1 MLLTPNAMGRKLR
14 WGLYLTTSAIA
25 VWLLV
30 PVVFIVLLSFGSSQW
45 LAFPPP
51 GWTSK
56 WNMQFFSNDQW
67 MASAWVSLK
76 VALLT
81 TVCAVALGLPSAF
94 ALVRGRF
101 PGRELLYGLFTLPMI
116 VPLVTVA
123 VAVYA
128 LFLKFGMTGT
138 LLSFVVSHVI
148 VALPFTIISIIN
160 SLKLFDRSIE
170 DAAVICGA
178 SRWQAIYKVTFPTI
192 RPGLVAGALFAF
204 LVSWDEVVMSVMMAS
219 PLLQT
224 LPVKMWTT
232 LRQDLTPV
240 IAVAS
245 TLLIAL
251 SILIMFIA
259 AALRRRNDAL
269 YRQEKLS

>member
-1 MLLTPNAMGRKLR
+1 MLLSANAMSLR
-14 WGLYLTTSAIA
+14 MRLGLYLTTGVIA
-25 VWLLV
+25 AFLLL
-30 PVVFIVLLSFGSSQW
+30 PIVFIVLLSFGSSQW
-45 LAFPPP
+45 LVFPPP
-51 GWTSK
+51 GWTTK
-56 WNMQFFSNDQW
+56 WYLQFFSNAEW
-67 MASAWVSLK
+67 MEAALSSLK
-76 VALLT
+76 VAVLT
-81 TVCAVALGLPSAF
+81 TLFAVALGLPTAF

-101 PGRELLYGLFTLPMI
+101 KGREFLYGLFTLPMI
-116 VPLVTVA
+116 VPLVIIA

-128 LFLKFGMTGT
+128 LFLKLGLTGT
-138 LLSFVVSHVI
+138 LFSFVVSHVI

-178 SRWQAIYKVTFPTI
+178 SRWQAVYKVTFPAI

-204 LVSWDEVVMSVMMAS
+204 LVSWDEVVLSVMMAS
-219 PLLQT
+219 PTLQT

-245 TLLIAL
+245 TLLIGL
-251 SILIMFIA
+251 SVLVMLIGA
-259 AALRRRNDAL
+259 GLRRRNPA
-269 YRQEKLS
+269 

>member
-1 MLLTPNAMGRKLR
+1 MLLSANAMSLR
-14 WGLYLTTSAIA
+14 MRLGLYLTTGVIGAF
-25 VWLLV
+25 LLL
-30 PVVFIVLLSFGSSQW
+30 PIVFIVLLSFGSSQW
-45 LAFPPP
+45 LVFPPP
-51 GWTSK
+51 GWTTK
-56 WNMQFFSNDQW
+56 WYLQFFSNAEW
-67 MASAWVSLK
+67 MEAALSSLK
-76 VALLT
+76 VAVLT
-81 TVCAVALGLPSAF
+81 TLFAVALGLPTAF

-101 PGRELLYGLFTLPMI
+101 KGREFLYGLFTLPMI
-116 VPLVTVA
+116 VPLVIIA

-128 LFLKFGMTGT
+128 LFLKLGLTGT
-138 LLSFVVSHVI
+138 LFSFVVSHVI

-178 SRWQAIYKVTFPTI
+178 SRWQAVYKVTFPAI

-204 LVSWDEVVMSVMMAS
+204 LVSWDEVVLSVMMAS
-219 PLLQT
+219 PTLQT

-245 TLLIAL
+245 TLLIGL
-251 SILIMFIA
+251 SVLVMLIGA
-259 AALRRRNDAL
+259 GLRRRNPA
-269 YRQEKLS
+269 

>member
-1 MLLTPNAMGRKLR
+1 MLLTPNAMGPGLR
-14 WGLYLTTSAIA
+14 LSLMLTTTAIA
-25 VWLLV
+25 GFLLL
-30 PVVFIVLLSFGSSQW
+30 PIVFIVLLSFGSSQW
-45 LAFPPP
+45 MVFPPP
-51 GWTSK
+51 GWSTK
-56 WNMQFFSNDQW
+56 WYLQFFANEQW
-67 MASAWVSLK
+67 MASVWASLK

-81 TVCAVALGLPSAF
+81 TAGAIALGLPSAF

-101 PGRELLYGLFTLPMI
+101 PGREMMYALFTLPMI
-116 VPLVTVA
+116 VPLVTIA

-128 LFLKFGMTGT
+128 LFLKTGLTGT
-138 LLSFVVSHVI
+138 LTGFVISHVI

-178 SRWQAIYKVTFPTI
+178 SRWQAIWRVTFPAI
-192 RPGLVAGALFAF
+192 RPGLAAGALFAF
-204 LVSWDEVVMSVMMAS
+204 LVSWDEVVMSVMMGS
-219 PLLQT
+219 PTLQT

-245 TLLIAL
+245 TLLIGL
-251 SILIMFIA
+251 SLLIMMVA
-259 AALRRRNDAL
+259 AGLRRRNEAS
-269 YRQEKLS
+269 YRQE